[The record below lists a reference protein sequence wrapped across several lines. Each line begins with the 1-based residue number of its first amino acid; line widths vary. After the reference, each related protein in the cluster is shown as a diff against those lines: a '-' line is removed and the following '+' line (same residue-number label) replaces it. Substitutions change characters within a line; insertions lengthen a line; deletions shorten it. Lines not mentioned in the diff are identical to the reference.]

1 MKQSLGNEVYNLLRE
16 AHKCVHEA
24 QRLLL
29 SQQALETER
38 EDAEQLGNAV
48 DAVSA
53 VLYLAEG
60 EAARIGN
67 PL

>member
-1 MKQSLGNEVYNLLRE
+1 MKQSLGNQVYNLLRE
-16 AHKCVHEA
+16 AHKYVHEA
-24 QRLLL
+24 QNLVLLGQD
-29 SQQALETER
+29 SSERDQLES
-38 EDAEQLGNAV
+38 
-48 DAVSA
+48 AVSTVDG